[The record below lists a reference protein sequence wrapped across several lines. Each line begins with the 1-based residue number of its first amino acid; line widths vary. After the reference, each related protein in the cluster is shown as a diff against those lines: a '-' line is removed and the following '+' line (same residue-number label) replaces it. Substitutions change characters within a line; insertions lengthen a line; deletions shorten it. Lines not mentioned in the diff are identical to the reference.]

1 MTDLSTTDVRP
12 MYIGGEWTHGRG
24 GNAPMPTFNPTTGE
38 QIALVT
44 AGTAQDVDDAVTAAQ
59 RGAARWR
66 ALSWTARASVLREMA
81 QRIRDEVDR
90 LCLIDVENAGLPI
103 SASRRDVLRA
113 ADEIEYFAGIAG
125 EVKGSTIPAPEGGL
139 SYTLR
144 EPYGV
149 VGRIIPF
156 NHPFNFAA
164 AKVAAPL
171 AAGNAVILKAPDQAP
186 LGALALAELVGDLF
200 PAGVLN
206 VVTGTGTEVGN
217 AISSHPRIPRI
228 GFIGSVPAGQA
239 VMRAGAEHIKHV
251 TLELGG
257 KNPMIICGDMDP
269 ALAAREAVNGMNMR
283 KTMGQSCQ
291 SNSRVF
297 VHESIADD
305 FLAELE
311 AIVRSIKVG
320 DPHEEDTEMGPLAF
334 KEHFDRVLGHIDDAN
349 EDGAR
354 LVFGG
359 GRPEGFDR
367 GYFVA
372 PTVFDG
378 VTPRMRLFHNEVFGP
393 VMAVVRWSDENEM
406 IEQINGVEFGLT
418 ARIWTND
425 LNQAHRIVSKVD
437 AGFVWVNESGRKDR
451 GIPVGGF
458 KLSGLGKE
466 SCLEEII
473 SYTREKSV
481 TTTFA
486 AAAH

>member
-1 MTDLSTTDVRP
+1 MTTYSRTEVRP
-12 MYIGGEWTHGRG
+12 LYIGGSWTYGRG
-24 GNAPMPTFNPTTGE
+24 GNDPMPTFNPTTGQE
-38 QIALVT
+38 IARVT
-44 AGTAQDVDDAVTAAQ
+44 AGTAGDVDDAVL
-59 RGAARWR
+59 AAREGMKTWAAYPWTRR
-66 ALSWTARASVLREMA
+66 AEVLRAMA
-81 QRIRDEVDR
+81 GRIRDHADE
-90 LCLIDVENAGLPI
+90 LSLIDVENAGLPI

-125 EVKGSTIPAPEGGL
+125 EVKGDTLPAPAGGL
-139 SYTLR
+139 AYTLR

-186 LGALALAELVGDLF
+186 LSALELAHLVGDLF
-200 PAGVLN
+200 PEGVFN
-206 VVTGTGTEVGN
+206 VLTGTGAEVGS
-217 AISSHPRIPRI
+217 AIASHPRIPRI

-257 KNPMIICGDMDP
+257 KNPMIICDDMDP
-269 ALAAREAVNGMNMR
+269 KLAAREAINGMNMR

-297 VHESIADD
+297 VHDSVADA
-305 FLAELE
+305 FLEEL
-311 AIVRSIKVG
+311 AQVVQSIKVG
-320 DPHEEDTEMGPLAF
+320 DPREEDTEMGPLAF
-334 KEHFDRVLGHIDDAN
+334 KEHYDRVRTHIDQAN
-349 EDGAR
+349 EDGAEQ
-354 LVFGG
+354 LHGSFA
-359 GRPEGFDR
+359 PPSHPD
-367 GYFVA
+367 GYFVG
-372 PTVFDG
+372 PTVFDR
-378 VTPRMRLFHNEVFGP
+378 VTPEMRLFHNEVFGP
-393 VMAVVRWSDENEM
+393 VMAIIRWSDEDEM
-406 IEQINGVEFGLT
+406 IEQINAVEFGLT

-425 LNQAHRIVSKVD
+425 YSRANRIAAKVE
-437 AGFVWVNESGRKDR
+437 AGFVWINESGRKDR

-466 SCLEEII
+466 SCVEEII

-481 TTTFA
+481 STTFRFDA
-486 AAAH
+486 

>member
-1 MTDLSTTDVRP
+1 MTHSSTSEVRP

-24 GNAPMPTFNPTTGE
+24 GNAPMPIYNPATGAE
-38 QIALVT
+38 IAKVT
-44 AGTAQDVDDAVTAAQ
+44 AGTAGDVDDAVKAAQ
-59 RGAARWR
+59 RGGAEWR
-66 ALSWTARASVLREMA
+66 ALSWTARAGVLREMA
-81 QRIRDEVDR
+81 KRIRDDVDR

-125 EVKGSTIPAPEGGL
+125 EVKGVTIPAPDGGF

-171 AAGNAVILKAPDQAP
+171 AAGNAILLKAPDQAP
-186 LGALALAELVGDLF
+186 LGALVLAELVGDLF

-206 VVTGTGTEVGN
+206 VLTGTGAEVGQ
-217 AISSHPRIPRI
+217 AISAHPKIPRI
-228 GFIGSVPAGQA
+228 GFIGGVPAGQA
-239 VMRAGAEHIKHV
+239 VMRAAADHIKHV

-257 KNPMIICGDMDP
+257 KNPMVICEDVDP

-305 FLAELE
+305 FVAELE
-311 AIVRSIKVG
+311 RIVRGIKMG
-320 DPHEEDTEMGPLAF
+320 DPREEDTEMGPLAF
-334 KEHFDRVLGHIDDAN
+334 KEHFDRVLTHIEQAR

-354 LVFGG
+354 LVYGG
-359 GRPEGFDR
+359 ERPAEFAD

-378 VTPRMRLFHNEVFGP
+378 VTDEMRLFHNEVFGP
-393 VMAVVRWSDENEM
+393 VMAVCRWSDEDDL
-406 IEQINGVEFGLT
+406 IEQINAVEFGLT

-425 LNQAHRIVSKVD
+425 LNRAQRIVSRVD

-466 SCLEEII
+466 SCLEEIV

-486 AAAH
+486 TSP

>member
-1 MTDLSTTDVRP
+1 MTDLTATGVRP
-12 MYIGGEWTHGRG
+12 MYVGGAWTHGRG
-24 GNAPMPTFNPTTGE
+24 DNPPMATYNPSTGE
-38 QIALVT
+38 KIALVT
-44 AGTAQDVDDAVTAAQ
+44 AGTAEDVDDAVVAAQ
-59 RGAARWR
+59 AGAAQWR
-66 ALSWTARASVLREMA
+66 ALSWTARSAVLREMA
-81 QRIRDEVDR
+81 KRIRDDVDR

-200 PAGVLN
+200 PAGVLT
-206 VVTGTGTEVGN
+206 VLTGTGIEVGN
-217 AISSHPRIPRI
+217 AISVHPKIPRI

-239 VMRAGAEHIKHV
+239 VMRASAEHIKHV

-257 KNPMIICGDMDP
+257 KNPMIICEDMDP
-269 ALAAREAVNGMNMR
+269 KFAAKEAVNGMNMR

-305 FLAELE
+305 FVAELE
-311 AIVRSIKVG
+311 RIVRSIKVG
-320 DPHEEDTEMGPLAF
+320 DPREEETEMGPLAF
-334 KEHFDRVLGHIDDAN
+334 KEHFDRVITHIDQAN
-349 EDGAR
+349 DDGAR

-359 GRPEGFDR
+359 GRPDGFAEG
-367 GYFVA
+367 YYVA
-372 PTVFDG
+372 PTVFDS
-378 VTPRMRLFHNEVFGP
+378 VTPDMRLFHNEVFGP
-393 VMAVVRWSDENEM
+393 VMAVVRWSDEAEM
-406 IEQINGVEFGLT
+406 IDHVNSVEFGLT

-425 LNQAHRIVSKVD
+425 LNRAHRIVAKVD

-481 TTTFA
+481 TTTFVA
-486 AAAH
+486 TA